1 MQYPKATHV
10 NLSKE
15 EKEGLEQLIRR
26 HSVGQQI
33 ELLGRIILAAGQG
46 QTTSAIARKQGV
58 SINTAQ
64 RWRNRW
70 VKAQT
75 ISFDDL
81 SIEDRLQDGPRPGAP
96 SRITADQ
103 PCQIEA
109 LACEKPEKA
118 GRPISQWTARE
129 IADEMMALY

>member
-46 QTTSAIARKQGV
+46 QTTSAIARK
-58 SINTAQ
+58 
-64 RWRNRW
+64 
-70 VKAQT
+70 
-75 ISFDDL
+75 
-81 SIEDRLQDGPRPGAP
+81 
-96 SRITADQ
+96 
-103 PCQIEA
+103 
-109 LACEKPEKA
+109 
-118 GRPISQWTARE
+118 
-129 IADEMMALY
+129 